1 MRIIRLAEVDS
12 TQRAARDLAL
22 QGAPHGTVVLAERQ
36 TAGRGRLDRRWE
48 SAEGLDLAFSVVLR
62 PGGSVRDAA
71 LLSLGAAAGLAG
83 VLNQHVKW
91 PNDVVSAHGRKL
103 AGLLAEC
110 DSDGERVRFV
120 ILGVGLNVNR
130 TTFDGLP
137 DATSLALER
146 GASLEREAVL
156 RLAVTAVLEGCEHP
170 ERLERWRARAH
181 TLGRHVRVGQVE
193 GTAEGLRD
201 DGALIVGGVA
211 VTTGEVALVG
221 AFPGAVGG

>member
-1 MRIIRLAEVDS
+1 MRIVRLAEVDS

-22 QGAPHGTVVLAERQ
+22 QGAPHGTVVVAERQ

-48 SAEGLDLAFSVVLR
+48 SAQGLDLAFSVVLR

-83 VLNQHVKW
+83 ALGQQVKW
-91 PNDVVSAHGRKL
+91 PNDVVSANGRKL

-130 TTFDGLP
+130 ATFDGLP
-137 DATSLALER
+137 NATSLAMER
-146 GASLEREAVL
+146 GAQQDRETVLQQAVA
-156 RLAVTAVLEGCEHP
+156 AVVEGSEHP
-170 ERLERWRARAH
+170 ARLERWRACAH
-181 TLGRHVRVGQVE
+181 TLGRHVRIGQVE
-193 GTAEGLRD
+193 GIAEDVRD

-221 AFPGAVGG
+221 AFPGVVGG